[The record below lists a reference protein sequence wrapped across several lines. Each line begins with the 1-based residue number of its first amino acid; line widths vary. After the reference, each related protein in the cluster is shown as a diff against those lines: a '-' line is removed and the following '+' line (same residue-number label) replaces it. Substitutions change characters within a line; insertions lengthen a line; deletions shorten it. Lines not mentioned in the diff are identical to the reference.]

1 MTTIRIAAIDIGTE
15 TTRLL
20 IADVTTNGEHPANAP
35 IITEVHRES
44 HITQL
49 GEGLSDTGVLSATG
63 LQATLDRLEMFSLR
77 LKVMEVRKSRCVA
90 TSAVRDASNA
100 KDLID
105 GAARFSI
112 HMEVIE
118 GTEEAQLAFAGAT
131 YGSDAG
137 SESEQVTLVVDPGG
151 GSTEFVLGTVCSG
164 GAPEIQKAISLQV
177 GSRRMTDL
185 FLKSDPP
192 TAEEIKACK
201 AHIKEAFAE
210 PLAEYKGKF
219 DQLVAVAGTAT
230 TLAAILG
237 KVAPFDPKR
246 IQGYKV
252 SSTDIS
258 DLLRQFTSANL
269 EQRQQII
276 GLEPA
281 RASVIIAGTLILEV
295 ALETLG
301 KDSYKASDRD
311 LLYGIILSAVS

>member
-1 MTTIRIAAIDIGTE
+1 MTTTRIAAIDIGTV

-20 IADVTTNGEHPANAP
+20 IADVTTNGEHSANAP

-131 YGSDAG
+131 YGSDG
-137 SESEQVTLVVDPGG
+137 EQATLVVDSGG
-151 GSTEFVLGTVCSG
+151 GSTEFVLGTTRSG
-164 GAPEIQKAISLQV
+164 GVPEIQKAISLQV

-246 IQGYKV
+246 IQDYKV
-252 SSTDIS
+252 NSTDIS
-258 DLLRQFTSANL
+258 DLLRQFTSVNL

-281 RASVIIAGTLILEV
+281 RASVIIAGALILE
-295 ALETLG
+295 ATLETLG
-301 KDSYKASDRD
+301 KDNYKASDRD